1 VRGQGL
7 PVIGTTL
14 GPYRVLERLGEGGMG
29 EVYLADD
36 TRLHRRVALKVLSA
50 GSSDDATASERLL
63 REARAAARLDHI
75 NICTVYDTG
84 EANGKPYIAMQYI
97 EGENLASRI
106 QRKPIGVEEAV
117 AVAVQVAQALAEA
130 HRHGVVHRDIKPQN
144 VMLTPS
150 GHVKVLDFGLAQSVG
165 LVSDQETTAAK
176 LTEAG
181 AIAGTVRYMSPEQ
194 LQGKTVDERSD
205 IFSFGTVMYQLLGRA
220 HPFGD
225 GSTAESIAAIL
236 AHDPPRLPDAVPS
249 ELRRV
254 IVKCLEKD
262 RERRYQTARDLA
274 VDLDA
279 LLRALAAGTAR
290 VPADAA
296 PVAPTVTPR
305 VRRGPW
311 MAAGFVV
318 VAAAA
323 VVGWALFGQ
332 PAAPA
337 TVADY
342 IQITN
347 FADSA
352 AAPAISPDGTMV
364 AFIRDDE
371 PFLSSR
377 NIYVKRLPNGEA
389 KQLTNDSR
397 HKYGPQF
404 SPDGN
409 RIVYTAV
416 DRTGWHTWSVPVIG
430 GEITKVLPN
439 AAGLSWIDEQR
450 LLFSEVKGGGLHM
463 GVVTSTATRADHRT
477 IYFPAHERAMAHYS
491 AISPD
496 RKWVLVVEMD
506 KTGGWDACRIVGF
519 DARAPVRLVGPPGA
533 CRAAAW
539 SPDGEWMYFAVSDG
553 VASHLWRQSFPD
565 GVPEMLTSGTAT
577 DEQGLAID
585 PGGRFLITSVGS
597 QSSALWLRDSS
608 GDRLLS
614 SEGFADAPWL
624 TRDAKRVYCLLRR
637 VGSSERHLS
646 VIDVATGRTDSVLAN
661 LALDAFALSAD
672 ERSVAYT
679 AVHQNQ
685 SRQIWTAA
693 LDRSSPPRL
702 IAEGADSVYFGSGDT
717 LVYRALGPH
726 ANYLERINRDG
737 SGRQRILERPITNLW
752 SVSPDGTWA
761 VLQQPSDESPTVRS
775 GLESLAVPLS
785 GGEPKRLCGASCR
798 AAWSADERFLFLQ
811 QEAVDRTLV
820 VPLPAGRWF
829 PEFPSDGSLASIYWE
844 KRVAGARWLETITL
858 APGSDPSR
866 YVFVRR
872 DDRRNLFQIPI
883 R

>member
-1 VRGQGL
+1 MTGS
-7 PVIGTTL
+7 VIGTTL
-14 GPYRVLERLGEGGMG
+14 GPYRVLEKLGEGGMG

-50 GSSDDATASERLL
+50 ASSDDATAGERLL
-63 REARAAARLDHI
+63 REARAAARLDHT

-84 EANGKPYIAMQYI
+84 EADGKPYIAMQYI
-97 EGENLASRI
+97 DGESLASRI
-106 QRKPIGVEEAV
+106 GRKPVDLKEAV

-130 HRHGVVHRDIKPQN
+130 HRHGIVHRDIKPQN
-144 VMLTPS
+144 VMVTSS

-165 LVSDQETTAAK
+165 LVGDQETTAAK

-194 LQGKTVDERSD
+194 LQGKSVDERSD
-205 IFSFGTVMYQLLGRA
+205 IFSFGTLMYQLVGRA

-274 VDLDA
+274 VDLEA
-279 LLRALAAGTAR
+279 SLRELSTGTAR
-290 VPADAA
+290 VATDAA
-296 PVAPTVTPR
+296 PVATTPKAGA
-305 VRRGPW
+305 RRGFW
-311 MAAGFVV
+311 VAAGFIVV
-318 VAAAA
+318 TAA
-323 VVGWALFGQ
+323 VVAWTLFGQ
-332 PAAPA
+332 PPAPV

-342 IQITN
+342 TQITN

-364 AFIRDDE
+364 AFIRDDA
-371 PFLSSR
+371 PFLSAR

-397 HKYGPQF
+397 NKYGLQF

-416 DRTGWHTWSVPVIG
+416 DPSGWNTWSVPVIG

-439 AAGLSWIDEQR
+439 AAGLTWIDEQR
-450 LLFSEVKGGGLHM
+450 LLFSEIKGGGLHM

-477 IYFPAHERAMAHYS
+477 IYFPSHERAMAHYS
-491 AISPD
+491 AISAD

-506 KTGGWDACRIVGF
+506 KTGGWDACRVVAF
-519 DARAPVRLVGPPGA
+519 DAPASARLVGPPGA
-533 CRAAAW
+533 CTAAEW

-553 VASHLWRQSFPD
+553 VASHLWRQRFPD

-585 PGGRFLITSVGS
+585 PKGRFLITSVGS
-597 QSSALWLRDSS
+597 QSSALWLRDAA

-624 TRDAKRVYCLLRR
+624 TRDGKRAYCLLRP
-637 VGSSERHLS
+637 VGSSERYLS
-646 VIDVATGRTDSVLAN
+646 VIDIATGRTETVLPNVA
-661 LALDAFALSAD
+661 LASFALSAD
-672 ERSVAYT
+672 EKTVAYT
-679 AVHQNQ
+679 VVHQTR
-685 SRQIWTAA
+685 SHQIWTVG
-693 LDRSSPPRL
+693 LDKSSAPRL
-702 IAEGADSVYFGSGDT
+702 VAEGADSVYFGSDDD
-717 LVYRALGPH
+717 LVFRALGPH
-726 ANYLERINRDG
+726 ANYLERIKRDG
-737 SGRQRILERPITNLW
+737 SGRQRILDRPITNLW
-752 SVSPDGTWA
+752 SVTPDGTWA
-761 VLQQPSDESPTVRS
+761 VLQQPSDEKMAAPRS
-775 GLESLAVPLS
+775 SLESMAVPLS
-785 GGEPKRLCGASCR
+785 GGEPKRLCGASCM
-798 AAWSADERFLFLQ
+798 AAWSADGRFLFLLQ
-811 QEAVDRTLV
+811 YADNRALV

-829 PEFPSDGSLASIYWE
+829 PEFPADGSLASTYWE
-844 KRVAGARWLETITL
+844 KRVAGARWLETNTI
-858 APGSDPSR
+858 APGSDPGR
-866 YVFVRR
+866 YVFVKR